1 VSGTGVEYLGVISSR
16 LVPSPFPGTPPGE
29 PPRTLPC
36 QQGSG
41 GRASAHQQLHQGP
54 WRDLP
59 RLHDCRDD
67 ISGLSGRQS
76 QAILAPWQGPTAA
89 NSMCPKAWPIF
100 SRRHDTVIC
109 DVVRV
114 QGPTWMSSGS
124 VQSGRRG
131 SLAETW
137 LGDFWVSMGLA
148 TEARD
153 KETPARLVFLR
164 LRERRMLLKAF
175 PVLLASSRR
184 NPSR

>member
-1 VSGTGVEYLGVISSR
+1 
-16 LVPSPFPGTPPGE
+16 
-29 PPRTLPC
+29 
-36 QQGSG
+36 
-41 GRASAHQQLHQGP
+41 
-54 WRDLP
+54 
-59 RLHDCRDD
+59 
-67 ISGLSGRQS
+67 
-76 QAILAPWQGPTAA
+76 
-89 NSMCPKAWPIF
+89 
-100 SRRHDTVIC
+100 
-109 DVVRV
+109 
-114 QGPTWMSSGS
+114 MSSGS